1 MADSTPAKIVDQ
13 FTKIARNFQ
22 VQQTDL
28 DSMIDVQ
35 RENIEALVAR
45 HKAIL
50 QKAVIEA
57 TEAVSELSRADGP
70 QEAAAEQAEVLEAP
84 FETHLGNIM
93 EINKLVAKS
102 NAETSEHIN
111 ARISW
116 PLREVKNQTKE
127 TKEPTI

>member
-1 MADSTPAKIVDQ
+1 MTNAAFPLHNADIAEIMADSTPAKIVDQ

-35 RENIEALVAR
+35 RNNIEALVAR
-45 HKAIL
+45 HKEIP
-50 QKAVIEA
+50 QKALIEA
-57 TEAVSELSRADGP
+57 AEAVSELSRADGP

-84 FETHLGNIM
+84 FETNLGNIM

-102 NAETSEHIN
+102 NVGAY
-111 ARISW
+111 
-116 PLREVKNQTKE
+116 
-127 TKEPTI
+127 

>member
-1 MADSTPAKIVDQ
+1 MTNAAFPLHRADIAKIMADSTPAKIVNQ

-45 HKAIL
+45 HKEIL
-50 QKAVIEA
+50 HKALIEA
-57 TEAVSELSRADGP
+57 TEAVSELSRADGL

-84 FETHLGNIM
+84 FETNLGNIM

-111 ARISW
+111 ARIS
-116 PLREVKNQTKE
+116 
-127 TKEPTI
+127 